1 MQRAA
6 TRPPLKPPATG
17 GRQGPGSRLLAWPRP
32 PWVLLGSDRVG
43 RAPSTSNGPLGYR
56 TPQWPCQTQR
66 DCRAIQGRSP
76 APSPTSQIPLGMG
89 GPGQPCQHW
98 DALPTLQMTTLR
110 LGASGGGVGWGEQE
124 PCGCPPPQL
133 SSSLLGSS
141 PQLHAWLPWS
151 RRRRKRSR
159 FLSHIQKYTHTTRPS
174 FLTPFLHRQSSPL
187 CSQGP
192 VRFLPD
198 SLEQRRSKRPRGQE
212 VSQGDPGPAWATS

>member
-1 MQRAA
+1 MAL
-6 TRPPLKPPATG
+6 PNPKGL
-17 GRQGPGSRLLAWPRP
+17 QGHPGTLPSSLPYLTDSPR
-32 PWVLLGSDRVG
+32 
-43 RAPSTSNGPLGYR
+43 N
-56 TPQWPCQTQR
+56 
-66 DCRAIQGRSP
+66 
-76 APSPTSQIPLGMG
+76 G
-89 GPGQPCQHW
+89 GPW
-98 DALPTLQMTTLR
+98 SALPTLGRSPHTADDHTEARSLW
-110 LGASGGGVGWGEQE
+110 GWGGVGRTRALRV
-124 PCGCPPPQL
+124 PPPQL